1 MAGLGAIGLIAV
13 IVVGALV
20 LNPFG
25 GSHAGSSGANSGST
39 PALGLMAPSV
49 RTPTDIPSNGRT
61 LGKPD
66 APVTLDVWED
76 YQCPPCG
83 EVAANVMPKIIETY
97 VRPGKVKIVAHYYIV
112 IDALKG
118 GHESEDAANVALC
131 AADQSKYWVV
141 QDWIFANQGAEAS
154 GAFSPARLQ
163 EIGRVAGL
171 DMNTFE
177 ACVQQGTH
185 LDVVRAE
192 TASAK
197 AGAVHSVP
205 AVLVNGQ
212 EITPRDYDTIAAA
225 IDKLL

>member
-25 GSHAGSSGANSGST
+25 GSHAGPSGANSGST
-39 PALGLMAPSV
+39 PALGIVAPSV
-49 RTPTDIPSNGRT
+49 RTPTDIPSSGRT
-61 LGKPD
+61 LGNPN

-83 EVAANVMPKIIETY
+83 EVATNVMPKIIETY
-97 VRPGKVKIVAHYYIV
+97 VRPGKVKIVAHYDIV

-131 AADQSKYWVV
+131 AADQGKYWVV